1 MEMELPDEGTGTRMS
16 RGRGRSGVRMNEETG
31 RAEGGGVTREKKEGK
46 KRYDCR
52 WGHIRANREETECE
66 RGGGGRDAAATA
78 AAATAAATAAAEYTT
93 RPSRVLG
100 GSVCRVAW
108 PIVCKGSRSSSKEP
122 AEEEEEGSEAN

>member
-1 MEMELPDEGTGTRMS
+1 
-16 RGRGRSGVRMNEETG
+16 MNEETG

-52 WGHIRANREETECE
+52 WGHIRANREETERE
-66 RGGGGRDAAATA
+66 RGGRDAAATA
-78 AAATAAATAAAEYTT
+78 AAATAAAATAAAAEYTT